1 MSVGV
6 SDAVSALRWGLRQ
19 YALLFVVCVL
29 AVGVGIPVLIAQAPK
44 TYEAPALVVAQSLLM
59 DLAALPRYAEE
70 TFDGGQVARAVADRF
85 ADNGDFDNIVPDRV
99 SLVAEQDNIVLRV
112 IGHGDTAQAA
122 ADVAN
127 VAVGAFIEQLNLAGE
142 GVGRFVVQSLAE
154 PPMGPEDPLAST
166 PVALAVGIAAGL
178 LTGLAVISLLLMARR
193 PVLDAADAEQVTGVT
208 VLGTVTIPR
217 LRARRILAGSDVAGL
232 VPVCRRLLA
241 KHPRVILLMA
251 VPGSEAVRG
260 QLASALAD
268 VLGRVRIVRV
278 VTPSD
283 EREAAGAYCGDE
295 AGPGSRIGLPDSGDR
310 SSEITLIDGPHPIDV
325 MASTESSMVILLAVQ
340 GVPERRLRS
349 AVAEHLSGD
358 SSDRL
363 LIVNRRG
370 RADGIGRKQPL
381 AGSRTTERHP
391 ALVVER

>member
-6 SDAVSALRWGLRQ
+6 SDAVSAIRWGLRQ
-19 YALLFVVCVL
+19 FALLFVVCVL
-29 AVGVGIPVLIAQAPK
+29 AVGVGIPVLVAQADK
-44 TYEAPALVVAQSLLM
+44 TYQAPALVVAQSLLM
-59 DLAALPRYAEE
+59 NLAALPRYAEE

-85 ADNGDFDNIVPDRV
+85 GDNGDFDNIVPDRV
-99 SLVAEQDNIVLRV
+99 SLVAEQDNIVLQV

-127 VAVGAFIEQLNLAGE
+127 VAVGAFVEQLNLAGE
-142 GVGRFVVQSLAE
+142 GVGKFVVQSLAE
-154 PPMGPEDPLAST
+154 PPTRPEESLAST

-178 LTGLAVISLLLMARR
+178 LTGLAVITLLLMARR
-193 PVLDAADAEQVTGVT
+193 PVLDAADAEQVTGVA
-208 VLGTVTIPR
+208 VLGTVTLPR
-217 LRARRILAGSDVAGL
+217 LRTRQIPADSDVAGL

-251 VPGSEAVRG
+251 VPGSEALRS

-283 EREAAGAYCGDE
+283 EREAAGAYVGDQ
-295 AGPGSRIGLPDSGDR
+295 AGPNSRIGLPDSGDR
-310 SSEITLIDGPHPIDV
+310 STEITLVDGPHPMDV
-325 MASTESSMVILLAVQ
+325 IASTESSMVILLAAR
-340 GVPERRLRS
+340 GVPERRLRW

-363 LIVNRRG
+363 LIVNRRR
-370 RADGIGRKQPL
+370 RADRIGRKQPL
-381 AGSRTTERHP
+381 AESRTTERHP
-391 ALVVER
+391 ALVVES

>member
-6 SDAVSALRWGLRQ
+6 SDAVSALRWGLRH

-29 AVGVGIPVLIAQAPK
+29 AIGAGIPVLIAQTPK
-44 TYEAPALVVAQSLLM
+44 TYQAPALVVAQALLM

-85 ADNGDFDNIVPDRV
+85 GDNGDFDNIVPDRV
-99 SLVAEQDNIVLRV
+99 SLVAEQDNIVLQV

-122 ADVAN
+122 ADIAN

-154 PPMGPEDPLAST
+154 PPMGPEDQLAST

-178 LTGLAVISLLLMARR
+178 LTGLAAISLMLMARR
-193 PVLDAADAEQVTGVT
+193 PVLDAADAEKVTGVT
-208 VLGTVTIPR
+208 VLGTVTMPR
-217 LRARRILAGSDVAGL
+217 LRAQHVVADSDVAGL

-241 KHPRVILLMA
+241 MHPRVILLMA

-260 QLASALAD
+260 QLTSTLAD
-268 VLGRVRIVRV
+268 VLGRVRVVRV
-278 VTPSD
+278 VTPPE
-283 EREAAGAYCGDE
+283 EREVAGAYFGDE
-295 AGPGSRIGLPDSGDR
+295 APPASRLAVPDPGDH
-310 SSEITLIDGPHPIDV
+310 SSEITLVDGPHPVDV
-325 MASTESSMVILLAVQ
+325 MASAESSMVILLAEQ
-340 GVPERRLRS
+340 GVAERRLRS
-349 AVAEHLSGD
+349 AVDEHLSGD

-370 RADGIGRKQPL
+370 RADGVGGKRPSTVGRN
-381 AGSRTTERHP
+381 TERHV
-391 ALVVER
+391 ALVDER